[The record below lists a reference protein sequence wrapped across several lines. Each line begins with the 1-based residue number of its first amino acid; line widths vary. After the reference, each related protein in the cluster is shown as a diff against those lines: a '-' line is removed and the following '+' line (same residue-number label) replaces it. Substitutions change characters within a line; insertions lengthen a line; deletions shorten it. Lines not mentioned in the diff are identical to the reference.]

1 MFRKWS
7 NNVILREYTY
17 FPLKMVSIVQGLSKS
32 AWGEK
37 KILYQPEVIALEKVP
52 NSKIPLYL
60 YCKKPI

>member
-32 AWGEK
+32 ALGEK
-37 KILYQPEVIALEKVP
+37 KILYPPGVIALEKGH
-52 NSKIPLYL
+52 IF
-60 YCKKPI
+60 